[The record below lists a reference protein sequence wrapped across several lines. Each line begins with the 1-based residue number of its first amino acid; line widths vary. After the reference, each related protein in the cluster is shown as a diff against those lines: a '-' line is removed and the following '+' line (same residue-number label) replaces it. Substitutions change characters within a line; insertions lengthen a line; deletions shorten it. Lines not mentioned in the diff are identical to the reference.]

1 MKSNIIGSLIGFVT
15 TVAICVGISFLFSWP
30 VYMLWNG
37 CLVDAV
43 SGVKEVTW
51 LQAWGLTILCEFL
64 FKSTSTSSK

>member
-1 MKSNIIGSLIGFVT
+1 MKAVEILITVLGSIVFLVFL
-15 TVAICVGISFLFSWP
+15 SFLLSWP

-51 LQAWGLTILCEFL
+51 MQAWGLNILAGLL
-64 FKSTSTSSK
+64 FNKTVRSNKD